1 MMNNVKQVGT
11 IIEFN
16 TNRVK
21 GVFVKVPDGIFNCAI
36 IGAERDKKWLEYPDR
51 SASTKI
57 PLPEGHWK
65 LLGKSH
71 SVSKENV
78 DELGISFEKYMKLLY
93 DKNIT
98 YDYDKYTGQW
108 LILIENL
115 FEKN

>member
-16 TNRVK
+16 TNRVR

-36 IGAERDKKWLEYPDR
+36 IRADLDKLWLVYPDKTGDTR
-51 SASTKI
+51 I
-57 PLPEGHWK
+57 PLPEGNWK
-65 LLGKSH
+65 MLGKSH

-115 FEKN
+115 FSR